1 MEHELPMGRD
11 FSLLEVD
18 GGTSNHCMESHVYFF
33 SLYKGR
39 SLHLASAGAITFTVV
54 SIE

>member
-1 MEHELPMGRD
+1 MSCQWVEIFLFLKWMAAPVIIIWRVM
-11 FSLLEVD
+11 FI
-18 GGTSNHCMESHVYFF
+18 F

-39 SLHLASAGAITFTVV
+39 SRHLASTGAITFTVV